1 MKHDIRQQI
10 IGMYI
15 VDMYVTSVT
24 NVMISIIGGVFD
36 SNIIG
41 FNHVQMHISI
51 SLKDIIIIISYPLT
65 ARVTGAPQMILQ
77 PVSSIFPCSPLL
89 PGTWRTPGL

>member
-24 NVMISIIGGVFD
+24 NVMISIIG
-36 SNIIG
+36 
-41 FNHVQMHISI
+41 
-51 SLKDIIIIISYPLT
+51 SLGHH
-65 ARVTGAPQMILQ
+65 R
-77 PVSSIFPCSPLL
+77 
-89 PGTWRTPGL
+89 

>member
-15 VDMYVTSVT
+15 VDMYVTSTSVT

-77 PVSSIFPCSPLL
+77 TVFSIFSPFNIGL
-89 PGTWRTPGL
+89 PL